1 MPTLQGMATT
11 KDGTGH
17 KQIASNR
24 KAWHE
29 YSVLDRIEAGIALVG
44 TEVKSLRAG
53 RVNFLDAFVS
63 IKDREAWLV
72 KLHISPYDFGNR
84 MNHDP
89 LRRRK
94 LLLHDYEILKLEQ
107 KVKEKGLTIVP
118 LALYFSRGRVKVEL
132 GLCKGKKLHDKRET
146 IAKKDARRDLERSL
160 KGG

>member
-1 MPTLQGMATT
+1 MATT
-11 KDGTGH
+11 KDGSGH

-94 LLLHDYEILKLEQ
+94 LLLHDYEILKLDQ

-118 LALYFSRGRVKVEL
+118 PPSISPGGVSRSSLVCARERNCMTSGRRL
-132 GLCKGKKLHDKRET
+132 PKKMPDGILS
-146 IAKKDARRDLERSL
+146 AA
-160 KGG
+160 